1 VITHL
6 ACAKNRELEMNDRV
20 LNILEARL
28 KAMFPEKAALLDGV
42 DVGQVDFNTLG
53 FDSLDT
59 LQFAMDM
66 EEALNIEI
74 AAVDFSGVSTLAT
87 LADSLAVLVAQQRAS
102 SRTTLA

>member
-6 ACAKNRELEMNDRV
+6 ACAQNLELKMNDKV

-28 KAMFPEKAALLDGV
+28 KAVFPEKAALLDGV
-42 DVGQVDFNTLG
+42 DVGQVDFNALG

-87 LADSLAVLVAQQRAS
+87 LADSLAVLVAQQRA
-102 SRTTLA
+102 

>member
-1 VITHL
+1 
-6 ACAKNRELEMNDRV
+6 MNDKV

-28 KAMFPEKAALLDGV
+28 KAVFPEKAALLDGV
-42 DVGQVDFNTLG
+42 DVGQVDFNALG

-87 LADSLAVLVAQQRAS
+87 LADSLAVLVAQQRA
-102 SRTTLA
+102 